1 MYIDL
6 IIFFVL
12 LILVMLKYNKFHS
25 YVLFFAI
32 IDIALRI
39 LTFVRGNI
47 PIREVSKFIGDYL
60 PNSLLDLINKY
71 TSNWDMVNLILRW
84 VYVVI
89 MTIFLYYIIKIFIKK
104 KKI

>member
-25 YVLFFAI
+25 YVLFIAI
-32 IDIALRI
+32 VDIALRI

>member
-25 YVLFFAI
+25 YVLFIAI

-60 PNSLLDLINKY
+60 PNSLLDLIVGSIDVTSFVLSFKY
-71 TSNWDMVNLILRW
+71 CS
-84 VYVVI
+84 
-89 MTIFLYYIIKIFIKK
+89 
-104 KKI
+104 